1 MRMHSK
7 ENFWE
12 IMRKRNKALLLEIM
26 TCSCDSG
33 LRQKLQKHNLE
44 AEKRMKHES
53 RAKNGILAIKEEAIE
68 SGMEIMFILLTG
80 KMMAKR

>member
-1 MRMHSK
+1 
-7 ENFWE
+7 
-12 IMRKRNKALLLEIM
+12 
-26 TCSCDSG
+26 
-33 LRQKLQKHNLE
+33 
-44 AEKRMKHES
+44 MKYES